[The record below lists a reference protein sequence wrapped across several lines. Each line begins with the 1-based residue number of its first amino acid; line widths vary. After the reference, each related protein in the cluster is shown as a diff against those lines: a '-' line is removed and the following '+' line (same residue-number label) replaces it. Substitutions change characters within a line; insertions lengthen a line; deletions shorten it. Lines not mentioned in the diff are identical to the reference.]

1 MIPAVPNKPNRP
13 INTDLGSHRI
23 VWEYEHVVRW
33 PFFKVLREFST
44 LREFYPE
51 ISKFHEAYKVRDN
64 TWAIYTDSFSGTG
77 DPWMFVINGP
87 KKALV
92 VDTGYGIGDLR
103 GLAEKLTGK
112 KDILCCVTH
121 HHLDHAYGNFQFD
134 QVYCHEDEVEDLKAT
149 MRPDI
154 WDFMLDPKTDKPL
167 YTEGWTRDDIVEFK
181 EYEILPLKSNEMID
195 LGDGYL
201 VEIIPLRGHC
211 KGMSGYLDHQ
221 TGCIFTG
228 DLISAEPVEM
238 LRDDLY
244 QICQRMDEI
253 SGVFHG
259 HGMFDQTPVTLQYH
273 YNAAKAICD
282 NPENADEKSVIT
294 LPDGTKQK
302 YYKKYVLQAT
312 NIKYNPDKV
321 TYEQTGRV
329 NPYKK

>member
-1 MIPAVPNKPNRP
+1 
-13 INTDLGSHRI
+13 
-23 VWEYEHVVRW
+23 
-33 PFFKVLREFST
+33 
-44 LREFYPE
+44 
-51 ISKFHEAYKVRDN
+51 
-64 TWAIYTDSFSGTG
+64 
-77 DPWMFVINGP
+77 
-87 KKALV
+87 
-92 VDTGYGIGDLR
+92 
-103 GLAEKLTGK
+103 
-112 KDILCCVTH
+112 
-121 HHLDHAYGNFQFD
+121 
-134 QVYCHEDEVEDLKAT
+134 
-149 MRPDI
+149 
-154 WDFMLDPKTDKPL
+154 
-167 YTEGWTRDDIVEFK
+167 
-181 EYEILPLKSNEMID
+181 MID